1 MADER
6 CIDFS
11 DRTGGEW
18 RRNMG
23 SCGEASQTR
32 ISEFVS
38 GGDLVLYNGR
48 IHTLEKSSPVVEAV
62 VIRGGRI
69 VYLGSSQEA
78 INRSEGSA
86 SLDLEGKFALPGFI
100 DSHVHFWRSGLM
112 DQMVDLRR
120 ARSVAEIQN
129 AIREAAKQI
138 APGGLVMGRGWSD
151 TGLAEQ
157 RYPTRYDLDQA
168 APDHV
173 VYLLHMNGHSCALN
187 SRAVEFLH
195 LDASR
200 PGVERDPATSEP
212 TGPLREKI
220 AFEAQGKLL
229 TLMDPKV
236 RAACLGLTA
245 RQAVEGGVTTVHCLE
260 GGRLIGDP
268 DVKDF
273 IAHQHSLPVS
283 TVLYYQMMDLDR
295 ILDMGLPR
303 IGGCVLIDGSPAAHT
318 GALYEP
324 YTDRPDTM
332 GPEYFSQ
339 QELNDWVTRC
349 HRAGRQIVVH
359 ATCERA
365 IGQMLT
371 AYETALARYP
381 RAGHRH
387 RIDHFYFPRF
397 EQVQKAAQLGVL
409 AGVQPYFTEV
419 FREMYIKRL
428 GEERA
433 RRVHPYRWFW
443 DAGAIVG
450 GGSDS
455 FVTPIRPL
463 WGIHAAVNHF
473 TPEQR
478 LTVQEAVLLFTRNN
492 AYLGFEEDQAGT
504 LRVGKRGD
512 LTVLSADLFQV
523 RPEAIKEIR
532 VLYTISRGCVTFQN

>member
-1 MADER
+1 
-6 CIDFS
+6 
-11 DRTGGEW
+11 
-18 RRNMG
+18 MG
-23 SCGEASQTR
+23 SLGEASQTR

-38 GGDLVLYNGR
+38 GSNLVLYNGR
-48 IHTLEKSSPVVEAV
+48 IHTLEKASPVVEAV

-69 VYLGSSQEA
+69 VFLGSSQEA
-78 INRSEGSA
+78 IKRAEGSA

-120 ARSVAEIQN
+120 TRKISEIQDLV
-129 AIREAAKQI
+129 RDAAKNVS
-138 APGGLVMGRGWSD
+138 AGGLVMGRGWVD
-151 TGLAEQ
+151 TELTEH
-157 RYPTRYDLDQA
+157 RYPTRADLDQA

-187 SRAVEFLH
+187 SRAIEFLK
-195 LDASR
+195 LDPNR
-200 PGVERDPATSEP
+200 PGVERDPTTGQPA
-212 TGPLREKI
+212 GPLREKV
-220 AFEAQGKLL
+220 AFESQGKLL
-229 TLMDPKV
+229 TLMDPRV
-236 RAACLGLTA
+236 RASCLEITA
-245 RQAVEGGVTTVHCLE
+245 RQCVEGGVTTVHCLE

-273 IAHQHSLPVS
+273 VAHQHSLPVS
-283 TVLYYQMMDLDR
+283 TLLYYQITDLDR
-295 ILDMGLPR
+295 ILDLDLPR

-332 GPEYFSQ
+332 GPEYFTQ
-339 QELNDWVTRC
+339 QELNDWVFRC
-349 HRAGRQIVVH
+349 HRTGKQIVVH

-371 AYETALARYP
+371 AFENALARHP

-387 RIDHFYFPRF
+387 RIDHFYFPRHD
-397 EQVQKAAQLGVL
+397 QVQKAAQLGVL

-419 FREMYIKRL
+419 FREMYLKRL
-428 GEERA
+428 GPERV

-473 TPEQR
+473 VEEHR
-478 LTVQEAVLLFTRNN
+478 VSVREALLMFTRNN
-492 AYLGFEEDQAGT
+492 AYLGFEEDHAGT
-504 LRVGKRGD
+504 LRTGKRGD
-512 LTVLSADLFQV
+512 VVVLSDDLFKV
-523 RPEAIKEIR
+523 RPDAIKEIR